1 MFFHMEGQV
10 EITFWKKSMPDTQ
23 SYICTEPETL
33 FLKGESTSDDLR
45 SRLICEHLKGS
56 NVQVW

>member
-1 MFFHMEGQV
+1 MEGQV